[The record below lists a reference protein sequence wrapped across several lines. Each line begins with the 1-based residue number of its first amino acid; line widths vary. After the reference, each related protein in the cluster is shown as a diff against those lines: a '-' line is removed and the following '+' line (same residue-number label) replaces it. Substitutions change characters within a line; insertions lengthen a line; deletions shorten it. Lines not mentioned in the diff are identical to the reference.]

1 MPRKTSI
8 QGAKKTMGNPAFIV
22 GVIVIGFITIV
33 GAVYIGK
40 SDSGEINVS
49 AAIESSNQANNAAG
63 GDASRNVETVP
74 EAFKNMTNGGLV
86 AQENQPETPVV
97 EQAPSE
103 EVATSSATSTSPE
116 EGTEPVAAE
125 GDTEVQTETIETT
138 ENGAQ

>member
-1 MPRKTSI
+1 
-8 QGAKKTMGNPAFIV
+8 MGNPAFIA
-22 GVIVIGFITIV
+22 GVVVLGVAAIIGSVF
-33 GAVYIGK
+33 IGK
-40 SDSGEINVS
+40 SDSGEINVT

-103 EVATSSATSTSPE
+103 EVATSSATSTSPA
-116 EGTEPVAAE
+116 EGTEALIE
-125 GDTEVQTETIETT
+125 EVGVETQSETT

>member
-8 QGAKKTMGNPAFIV
+8 QGAKETMGNPAFIA
-22 GVIVIGFITIV
+22 GVVVLGVAAIIGSVF
-33 GAVYIGK
+33 IGK
-40 SDSGEINVS
+40 SDSGEINVT

-103 EVATSSATSTSPE
+103 EVATSSATSTSPA
-116 EGTEPVAAE
+116 EGTEALIE
-125 GDTEVQTETIETT
+125 EVGVETQSETT